1 MINKR
6 RNIILAIVSGSS
18 LMSFVSFMKL
28 KDNNKISKYDSIISN
43 YINTIPFKKNLFI
56 SEIDKF
62 LKFNYIKNLDNSIE
76 KVIANN
82 KDVLLN
88 KSISYIFEEVYKND
102 FKKNKTVN
110 LDGWILS
117 ESEVV
122 LLALSKKYKNVYR

>member
-1 MINKR
+1 M
-6 RNIILAIVSGSS
+6 AIVSGSS